1 MDILVILLVVL
12 AIVLALVE
20 AFGVGFGRVRPGWI
34 GVAAAFLAYLLSN
47 LPGA

>member
-1 MDILVILLVVL
+1 MNILVVLLVVL
-12 AIVLALVE
+12 AAVLALVE

-47 LPGA
+47 VSGV